1 LPRRSALQHIL
12 HSVARSDDGGRLEI
26 MATKELRVFS
36 GPVEDRFKIRERID
50 SYCDAVSRSAL
61 DDYLACWTEDGARLG
76 EGGECR
82 GIAELRTHWYGIW
95 QVLSKMAFMAQ
106 VGAIEVTGDDARA
119 RSYCLEIMQ
128 FRGGGT
134 HRLIGTYDDKL
145 RRVDGEWLFCERN
158 YRVFLVEDPTDPK
171 GES

>member
-1 LPRRSALQHIL
+1 
-12 HSVARSDDGGRLEI
+12 
-26 MATKELRVFS
+26 MATKEFRMFS
-36 GPVEDRFKIRERID
+36 GPVEDRLKIRERID

-145 RRVDGEWLFCERN
+145 RRVDGEWLFYERN
-158 YRVFLVEDPTDPK
+158 YRIFLVEGPTDPK

>member
-1 LPRRSALQHIL
+1 M
-12 HSVARSDDGGRLEI
+12 E
-26 MATKELRVFS
+26 
-36 GPVEDRFKIRERID
+36 
-50 SYCDAVSRSAL
+50 
-61 DDYLACWTEDGARLG
+61 
-76 EGGECR
+76 
-82 GIAELRTHWYGIW
+82 
-95 QVLSKMAFMAQ
+95 
-106 VGAIEVTGDDARA
+106 
-119 RSYCLEIMQ
+119 

>member
-1 LPRRSALQHIL
+1 
-12 HSVARSDDGGRLEI
+12 
-26 MATKELRVFS
+26 MFS
-36 GPVEDRFKIRERID
+36 GPVEDRLKIRERID

-106 VGAIEVTGDDARA
+106 VGAIEVTGDNARA